1 MPIDFGGWLT
11 QPSIVASQHQIRAQV
26 QQARVLDK
34 MFAVSFLRDEIAL
47 PEQLVRVEYNTTFT
61 ETSSEIGTA
70 AERKVTLFAPKG
82 HPDID
87 DLNVR
92 VWDTFRMDEVEYT
105 VMAVNR
111 TLIGQVQ
118 VYCEAVG

>member
-1 MPIDFGGWLT
+1 MSIDFGAWLT
-11 QPSIVASQHQIRAQV
+11 QPSLVASQHQIRAQI
-26 QQARVLDK
+26 QQARVEDK
-34 MFAVSFLRDEIAL
+34 MFAVSFLREGVELD
-47 PEQLVRVEYNTTFT
+47 EQLVRVEYNNSFT
-61 ETSSEIGTA
+61 ETSSELGTA
-70 AERKVTLFAPKG
+70 AERRVTLFAPKG

-105 VMAVNR
+105 VMQVNR

-118 VYCEAVG
+118 VQCVAVG